1 MRVERGCTLMPC
13 WNGMYCVVCSGS
25 PGSSSGVQRCLCR
38 LLCSRST
45 VLYSAVHHSIPQ
57 SITAYFRT
65 RARLGLWYS
74 WLISL
79 YGLLQHKTCLVE
91 MPRQRHPRSR
101 LSHVSYHPRVRALL
115 FGPRAI
121 VLRRRMTSSV
131 IQTGRPWSTNY
142 EVPLPLFKAG
152 ALGRTQLSPSCV
164 WSVGYASV
172 NPR

>member
-25 PGSSSGVQRCLCR
+25 PGSSSGVQRCLCTRR

-74 WLISL
+74 WRISL

-115 FGPRAI
+115 FGPRADSLAETDDI
-121 VLRRRMTSSV
+121 QRHSNGSTLVYQLR
-131 IQTGRPWSTNY
+131 STFTA
-142 EVPLPLFKAG
+142 VQG
-152 ALGRTQLSPSCV
+152 GGLG
-164 WSVGYASV
+164 
-172 NPR
+172 